1 MNAFVLAIAL
11 VLVIEG
17 AVYALA
23 PAFMKQMMAELIKRP
38 DEQLRMVGFGMATA
52 GVGIIWAIDHW
63 SR

>member
-11 VLVIEG
+11 VLVLEG

-38 DEQLRMVGFGMATA
+38 DEQLHMVGFGMATV
-52 GVGIIWAIDHW
+52 GVGIIWAVDHW